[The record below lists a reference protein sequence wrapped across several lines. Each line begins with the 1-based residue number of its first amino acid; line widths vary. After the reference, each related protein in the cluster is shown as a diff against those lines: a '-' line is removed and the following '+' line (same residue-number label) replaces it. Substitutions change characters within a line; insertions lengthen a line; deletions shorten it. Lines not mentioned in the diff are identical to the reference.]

1 MGDLT
6 IGIDIGGTS
15 VRAAVIDERG
25 AMLDTLRAATPPT
38 ANALE
43 HCLDRLVGELV
54 SRWAVKAVGL
64 AIAGFLTPDRRV
76 VRFAPH
82 LPWREASVADDMTAR
97 VGIPVV
103 AEHDANAA
111 AVAEWRFGAAARG
124 KNSLVLA
131 IGTGIGAGLLLDGEI
146 YRGSFGVAPEL
157 GHLTIVPEGRQC
169 SCGKRG
175 CWERYCSG
183 TALVDTVVELLAD
196 GDWGRSQLAADVAAD
211 PGSLTGRRV
220 ARAAADGDAV
230 AVAAY
235 GAFAASL
242 GQGLAMI
249 ADIFDPD
256 LIVLAGGVGAASG
269 LFLDEARE
277 HYARLVTGAGH
288 RQLARIR
295 GTQLGES
302 AGMIG
307 AAEVA
312 RQHIRADVSNPSSLR
327 LLDGRPSEA
336 EFDATG
342 GA

>member
-6 IGIDIGGTS
+6 IGIDVGGTS
-15 VRAAVIDERG
+15 VRASVVDDRG

-38 ANALE
+38 AAALE
-43 HCLDRLVGELV
+43 HCLERLIGELT
-54 SRWAVKAVGL
+54 SRWAARAVGL
-64 AIAGFLTPDRRV
+64 AVAGFLTPDRQV

-82 LPWREASVADDMTAR
+82 LPWREARVGEEMTAR
-97 VGIPVV
+97 VGIPVIT
-103 AEHDANAA
+103 EHDANAA
-111 AVAEWRFGAAARG
+111 AVAEHRFGAAARG
-124 KNSLVLA
+124 HNSLVLA
-131 IGTGIGAGLLLDGEI
+131 IGTGIGAGLLIDGAL

-157 GHLTIVPEGRQC
+157 GHLTVVPDGRPC

-196 GDWGRSQLAADVAAD
+196 ADWGRSQLAADVAGD

-220 ARAAADGDAV
+220 AGAAADGDPV
-230 AVAAY
+230 AIAAFA
-235 GAFAASL
+235 AFAASL

-277 HYARLVTGAGH
+277 HYARSVTGAGH

-295 GTQLGES
+295 GTQLGEN
-302 AGMIG
+302 AGVIG

-312 RQHIRADVSNPSSLR
+312 RVSL
-327 LLDGRPSEA
+327 A
-336 EFDATG
+336 ER
-342 GA
+342 GAALA

>member
-1 MGDLT
+1 MSDLT

-15 VRAAVIDERG
+15 VRASVVDDRG
-25 AMLDTLRAATPPT
+25 AMLDTLRAATPAT
-38 ANALE
+38 AEALE
-43 HCLDRLVGELV
+43 HCLDRLVGELT
-54 SRWAVKAVGL
+54 SRWSAKAVGL
-64 AIAGFLTPDRRV
+64 AIAGFLTPDRQI

-82 LPWREASVADDMTAR
+82 LPWREARVAQDMTR
-97 VGIPVV
+97 RIGLPVFT
-103 AEHDANAA
+103 EHDANAA
-111 AVAEWRFGAAARG
+111 AVAEQRFGAAARG
-124 KNSLVLA
+124 HNTVVLA
-131 IGTGIGAGLLLDGEI
+131 IGTGIGAGLLVDGDL

-157 GHLTIVPEGRQC
+157 GHLTIVPGGRQC

-220 ARAAADGDAV
+220 AGAALDGDAV
-230 AVAAY
+230 ALAAFDL
-235 GAFAASL
+235 FAASL

-256 LIVLAGGVGAASG
+256 LIVIAGGVGSAAG
-269 LFLDEARE
+269 LYLDEARE

-295 GTQLGES
+295 GTQLGEN
-302 AGMIG
+302 AGVVG

-312 RQHIRADVSNPSSLR
+312 RQAITA
-327 LLDGRPSEA
+327 GRTELGVV
-336 EFDATG
+336 DQMG
-342 GA
+342 

>member
-15 VRAAVIDERG
+15 VRASVVDDHG

-38 ANALE
+38 ATALE
-43 HCLDRLVGELV
+43 HCLDRLVAELT
-54 SRWAVKAVGL
+54 SRWTARAVGL
-64 AIAGFLTPDRRV
+64 AIAGFLTPDREV
-76 VRFAPH
+76 IRFAPH
-82 LPWREASVADDMTAR
+82 LPWREARVAADMSAR
-97 VGIPVV
+97 IGMPVF

-111 AVAEWRFGAAARG
+111 AVAELRFGAASRG

-131 IGTGIGAGLLLDGEI
+131 IGTGIGAGLILDGEI

-157 GHLTIVPEGRQC
+157 GHLTVMPNGRAC
-169 SCGKRG
+169 SCGKLG

-183 TALVDTVVELLAD
+183 TALVDNVIELLAD

-211 PGSLTGRRV
+211 PGALTGRRV
-220 ARAAADGDAV
+220 AGAAADGDAV
-230 AVAAY
+230 AVAAFDQ
-235 GAFAASL
+235 FAASL

-302 AGMIG
+302 AGVVG

-312 RQHIRADVSNPSSLR
+312 RQGIRDKPI
-327 LLDGRPSEA
+327 G
-336 EFDATG
+336 
-342 GA
+342 

>member
-1 MGDLT
+1 MATLT

-15 VRAAVIDERG
+15 VRASVVDDKG

-38 ANALE
+38 ADALE

-64 AIAGFLTPDRRV
+64 AIAGFLTRDRQI

-82 LPWREASVADDMTAR
+82 LPWREASVAAEMSAR
-97 VGIPVV
+97 IGLPVF

-111 AVAEWRFGAAARG
+111 AVAEYRYGAAARG
-124 KNSLVLA
+124 HNSLVLA
-131 IGTGIGAGLLLDGEI
+131 IGTGIGSGLILDGEI

-157 GHLTIVPEGRQC
+157 GHLTIVPGGRRC
-169 SCGKRG
+169 SCGKAG

-183 TALVDTVVELLAD
+183 TALVDTVIELLAN
-196 GDWGRSQLAADVAAD
+196 GDWGRSALAADVAAD

-230 AVAAY
+230 ALAAY
-235 GAFAASL
+235 SQLALSL

-256 LIVLAGGVGAASG
+256 LIVLAGGVGASSG

-277 HYARLVTGAGH
+277 HYARLVTGAGY

-295 GTQLGES
+295 GTQLGEA
-302 AGMIG
+302 AGVIG

-312 RQHIRADVSNPSSLR
+312 RQGIGATDPRFVTVSAPAPVRAL
-327 LLDGRPSEA
+327 GE
-336 EFDATG
+336 TG
-342 GA
+342 SR